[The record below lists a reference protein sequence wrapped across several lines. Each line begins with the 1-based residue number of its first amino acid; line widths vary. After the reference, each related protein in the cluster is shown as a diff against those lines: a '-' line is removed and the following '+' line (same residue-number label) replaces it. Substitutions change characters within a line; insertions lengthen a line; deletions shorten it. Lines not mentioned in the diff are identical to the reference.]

1 MTNMRLL
8 TDDDLVAR
16 ARTGC
21 SDAFAELMRRNT
33 GATSKLAASVL
44 RDVSEAEDAMQDAWS
59 KAWQH
64 VANFHGESKFSTWF
78 TRIVLNQ
85 CLMRIRSRRRRPVV
99 QLDEPTPD
107 MERSAMEVVDE
118 QPNPEE
124 TFAKDQ
130 IRDLVRKEVALMP
143 AQLRDPIILRDFNQL
158 PIEAV
163 ANRLKV
169 SIPAAKSRIL
179 RARAEL
185 RKRLERHPFRWA
197 TAR

>member
-99 QLDEPTPD
+99 QFDEPTPD

-124 TFAKDQ
+124 TFAKEQ

-197 TAR
+197 TAP

>member
-124 TFAKDQ
+124 TFAREQ